1 MAFTLCRII
10 FFIISII
17 GLSFSIPIATAIF
30 CHEYFVIPSFLIPM
44 IASLILGAITLF
56 FFRNKK
62 SRLTIRSSFAAVA
75 LAWISASLF
84 GAIPLYFSGAIP
96 NFTDAF
102 FESVSGFTTTG
113 ATTLSEIE
121 KLPRSINLWRCL
133 SHWLGGMGIVALTVA
148 LMPVLGVGGFQLIKA
163 ETTGPEKGKFTPK
176 ITTTA
181 KILWFIYLGMT
192 LIQTALLK
200 IAGMDFIDA
209 LCHAFSTLGTG
220 GFSTRNASIGAY
232 NSAAIEWIC
241 FVFMFLAGIN
251 FSLYYY
257 FFTRNFSE
265 IKCNSEL
272 KAYIWIN
279 IISIAA
285 IAVVQASSYGGFFKS
300 LRFSAFQT
308 ATILTTTGFS
318 TADYTKWK
326 SASQIVILML
336 LFIGGMSGSTAGGV
350 KVIRWVVLYKQ
361 FKNEILKMIHPHGV
375 SSIRLNQQTGRKDVV
390 FSVSAFFFLYFS
402 FVILTAFFTSFFG
415 LDMQTSFTGALTMI
429 GNCGPAFGAL
439 GPSNNCGWLAAPVK
453 WWYSFAMIAGRLELF
468 TLFIFLTPAYW
479 KK

>member
-1 MAFTLCRII
+1 MTFTVLRII
-10 FFIISII
+10 SFIVAIVGTTYLIPEAVALYCGETQLIPYFFVPMVVFWII
-17 GLSFSIPIATAIF
+17 AAIF
-30 CHEYFVIPSFLIPM
+30 IVV
-44 IASLILGAITLF
+44 G
-56 FFRNKK
+56 RKK
-62 SRLTIRSSFAAVA
+62 STTLSIRSSFVVVA
-75 LAWISASLF
+75 LSWISVSIY
-84 GAIPLYFSGAIP
+84 GALPLYLSGAIP
-96 NFTDAF
+96 DFTDAI

-113 ATTLSEIE
+113 ATILSQIE
-121 KLPRSINLWRCL
+121 TLPRTINLWRCQM
-133 SHWLGGMGIVALTVA
+133 HWLGGMGIVALTVA

-308 ATILTTTGFS
+308 ASILTTTGFS

-336 LFIGGMSGSTAGGV
+336 LFIGGMSGSTSGGV

-375 SSIRLNQQTGRKDVV
+375 FSIRLNQQTGRKDVV